1 MGALFSW
8 VTIMLSGAFGLN
20 CNQGRFASAAMG
32 QQKHLTTLVRGS
44 GSTKTPEKYLTITI
58 TTTKI
63 ITISTVI
70 IVMRFLVT
78 CNHKP
83 APFPHSTV
91 QWEEFCS
98 TRCLFLQIT
107 TLNNC
112 TSTVLCLGGSD
123 PDPTNWQSSAPVLTF
138 NLIIVAISDHSHHY
152 FK

>member
-58 TTTKI
+58 TKI

-91 QWEEFCS
+91 Q
-98 TRCLFLQIT
+98 
-107 TLNNC
+107 
-112 TSTVLCLGGSD
+112 
-123 PDPTNWQSSAPVLTF
+123 
-138 NLIIVAISDHSHHY
+138 
-152 FK
+152 